1 LRSRPRHGVRDGNV
15 GTFQRMLRILVVAY
29 DESPI
34 SPLVARIEAEGYTV
48 VVLEGEPSRDLI
60 GRQWSF
66 DLIVANWDSPEIP
79 PLVFSLVRL
88 PHVRAEKNAALV
100 IFVRRIANAG
110 VERDIAVGVYEHIPY
125 PPPLSDLIDRVK
137 TLLTAARPSGVAGCI
152 VSGDIRLDRKSQIA
166 FRGKRRLNL
175 PAIPFRALDALMSD
189 AGRVFTRRGLAQAI
203 WGPGADVDERTI
215 DVEIGRIRRAL
226 NRGRDVD
233 PIRTVRGAGYAFDE
247 RYGIGERPPGR
258 TSLKRRAVRRILSAS

>member
-1 LRSRPRHGVRDGNV
+1 LRLRDGVRGGNV
-15 GTFQRMLRILVVAY
+15 ETVERMLRILVVAH

-34 SPLVARIEAEGYTV
+34 SPLVARIGTEGYTV
-48 VVLEGEPSRDLI
+48 GVLEDKPSRDLI
-60 GRQWSF
+60 DRQWPF
-66 DLIVANWDSPEIP
+66 DLIVANWDAPEIP
-79 PLVFSLVRL
+79 PLVFSLVRS
-88 PHVRAEKNAALV
+88 PHVRGHKNVALV
-100 IFVRRIANAG
+100 VFVGCVGEGDVPNIP
-110 VERDIAVGVYEHIPY
+110 VGVHQRIMH
-125 PPPLSDLIDRVK
+125 PLALDDLLDRVRDLV
-137 TLLTAARPSGVAGCI
+137 TLARPGNVADHI
-152 VSGDIRLDRKSQIA
+152 AAGDIRLDRKSQIA

-247 RYGIGERPPGR
+247 RYGIGERPPGS
-258 TSLKRRAVRRILSAS
+258 TNLKRRAVRRILSAS

>member
-1 LRSRPRHGVRDGNV
+1 VRDGNV
-15 GTFQRMLRILVVAY
+15 EIVERMLRILVVAY

-34 SPLVARIEAEGYTV
+34 FPLVARFEAEGYTV
-48 VVLEGEPSRDLI
+48 GVLEDERSRDLI
-60 GRQWSF
+60 DRQWPF
-66 DLIVANWDSPEIP
+66 DLIVTNWDAPEIP
-79 PLVFSLVRL
+79 PLVFSLLRL

-100 IFVRRIANAG
+100 VFVG
-110 VERDIAVGVYEHIPY
+110 CVGEGDVPDIPVGVHQRIIR
-125 PPPLSDLIDRVK
+125 PLALDDLLDRVRGLV
-137 TLLTAARPSGVAGCI
+137 TSGRPGNVADHIAA
-152 VSGDIRLDRKSQIA
+152 GDIRLDRKSQIA
-166 FRGKRRLNL
+166 FRGKRRLAL

-215 DVEIGRIRRAL
+215 DVEIGRIRGAL

-247 RYGIGERPPGR
+247 RYGIGERPPG
-258 TSLKRRAVRRILSAS
+258 SKNLKRRVVRRMLSAS